1 LVQLPKGKPFQ
12 PIQLGELG
20 VLAVNPSEFLVVM
33 TVASVTQHQRK
44 LTRLTA
50 ARESWQRATKVLEDA
65 LAAGRKDS

>member
-1 LVQLPKGKPFQ
+1 LVQLPKGKPLPQ
-12 PIQLGELG
+12 IHLGELG
-20 VLAVNPSEFLVVM
+20 VLAVNPSEFLVFM
-33 TVASVTQHQRK
+33 TVTSLVQHQRK